1 MKRGRRTIEERRA
14 NKIHMYPK
22 RVIKRVQQLTGQRQ
36 SQELRQSQLN
46 FQRIK
51 SPIQQT
57 KNSTME
63 DAAFRARLQRLDR
76 DASYFQHLL
85 QEAPQRER
93 LEIRR
98 QLLAVLQEKKATIQR
113 QKEHTINQIAQKDL
127 ENARMARA
135 IEALERMRNVQN

>member
-1 MKRGRRTIEERRA
+1 
-14 NKIHMYPK
+14 
-22 RVIKRVQQLTGQRQ
+22 
-36 SQELRQSQLN
+36 
-46 FQRIK
+46 
-51 SPIQQT
+51 
-57 KNSTME
+57 ME

-76 DASYFQHLL
+76 DALYFQHLL

-127 ENARMARA
+127 ENARMAKA
-135 IEALERMRNVQN
+135 IEVLERMRNVQNWTPSLQENDRKYFHLTQINLKSIWQKKNSIN